1 MGTGRPAG
9 DAALNKVVGLS
20 RGGGGQFF
28 AVGSCISSDEYKLAG
43 R

>member
-20 RGGGGQFF
+20 RGGRGQFF
-28 AVGSCISSDEYKLAG
+28 VGGCISSDEYKLAG